1 MAMQHIKTMIKDL
14 IIILYGSTGDLTF
27 RKLLPS
33 LSKLKKDNKLPENTL
48 ILSIGRRDFN
58 TNDYLNFINENNPN
72 DDISNIK
79 DNIEYYKMQI
89 LDEDDYFKLR
99 DHLKLISNNNTRI
112 IHYLAVAPNF
122 MLDVS
127 KNLNKANIVN
137 KNSENQTLI
146 FEKPFGEDFISANN
160 INNELLN
167 YYNESQI
174 YRIDHYLGKSLI
186 SEIINLRFNSCLFKN
201 LLNPQMIDKIEIK
214 VIEEDGI
221 LNRGPFYDKTGAIK
235 DMFQSHI
242 LQIISLLTLNKPKRL
257 ESKYITKEK
266 IKALRR
272 INIDEDSLVF
282 GQYDGYLNESGVDEN
297 SLTETMFK
305 LNLTV
310 RNKFKNVKIKC
321 LTGKKMEKKFTNIKY
336 FLKDGSK
343 LNINIYPEN
352 EITLKTKVFNKDEI
366 FKTNL
371 NIEEDEYSYLL
382 LNAINKTQDKFLSTK
397 EIEQSWKITDKILEN
412 KKELKYY

>member
-1 MAMQHIKTMIKDL
+1 MCLVAMQHIKTMIKDL

-137 KNSENQTLI
+137 KRSEEHT
-146 FEKPFGEDFISANN
+146 S
-160 INNELLN
+160 ELQSRGHLVC
-167 YYNESQI
+167 
-174 YRIDHYLGKSLI
+174 SL
-186 SEIINLRFNSCLFKN
+186 
-201 LLNPQMIDKIEIK
+201 
-214 VIEEDGI
+214 
-221 LNRGPFYDKTGAIK
+221 
-235 DMFQSHI
+235 
-242 LQIISLLTLNKPKRL
+242 
-257 ESKYITKEK
+257 
-266 IKALRR
+266 
-272 INIDEDSLVF
+272 
-282 GQYDGYLNESGVDEN
+282 
-297 SLTETMFK
+297 
-305 LNLTV
+305 
-310 RNKFKNVKIKC
+310 
-321 LTGKKMEKKFTNIKY
+321 
-336 FLKDGSK
+336 
-343 LNINIYPEN
+343 
-352 EITLKTKVFNKDEI
+352 
-366 FKTNL
+366 
-371 NIEEDEYSYLL
+371 
-382 LNAINKTQDKFLSTK
+382 
-397 EIEQSWKITDKILEN
+397 
-412 KKELKYY
+412 